1 LAIIKIAADTKGV
14 FMSEYQSDSEVKL
27 TPQEKDLFERWKAK
41 IGKIFV
47 PLTEQEAM
55 ADELVIYFFGLG
67 AEATWT
73 WIKRW
78 ATVNEDYNALWFDE
92 EYARNSRWGGL
103 TAPPLYLISV
113 NDGLQWPETFT
124 DELCG
129 PYMVVRKD
137 KFPYYSH
144 TFQAESEWEFFEPVR
159 PGDTISAEAKLA
171 DIYWKQGGKYRMCF
185 LVGETTM
192 TNQKKQ
198 LVGRNKSSVVYLFKN
213 IH

>member
-1 LAIIKIAADTKGV
+1 MGQHETVI
-14 FMSEYQSDSEVKL
+14 EVKL
-27 TPQEKDLFERWKAK
+27 TPEEKDLSERWKAK
-41 IGKIFV
+41 IGQVFV
-47 PLTEQEAM
+47 PQTEQEAM
-55 ADELVIYFFGLG
+55 ADDLIIYFFGLG

-92 EYARNSRWGGL
+92 EYAKNSRWGGI

-113 NDGLQWPETFT
+113 NDGLQWPESFT
-124 DELCG
+124 DEVCG
-129 PYMVVRKD
+129 PGMIARTD

-171 DIYWKQGGKYRMCF
+171 DIYWKQGKEYRMCF
-185 LVGETTM
+185 VVGETTLK
-192 TNQKKQ
+192 NQKGQ
-198 LVGRNKSSVVYLFKN
+198 LVGRNKSSPVYLFRN
-213 IH
+213 ID

>member
-1 LAIIKIAADTKGV
+1 MGQHETGP
-14 FMSEYQSDSEVKL
+14 EVKL
-27 TPQEKDLFERWKAK
+27 TPEEKDLFERWKAN
-41 IGKIFV
+41 IGQVFV
-47 PLTEQEAM
+47 PQTDQEAM
-55 ADELVIYFFGLG
+55 ADDLVIYFFGLG
-67 AEATWT
+67 AEATWI

-92 EYARNSRWGGL
+92 DYAKNSRWGGI

-113 NDGLQWPETFT
+113 NDGLQWPESFT

-129 PYMVVRKD
+129 PGMIARTD

-171 DIYWKQGGKYRMCF
+171 DIYWKQGREYRMCF
-185 LVGETTM
+185 VVGETTLR
-192 TNQKKQ
+192 NQKGQ
-198 LVGRNKSSVVYLFKN
+198 LVGRNKSSPVYLFRN
-213 IH
+213 IYTDTSDQVPFIRR